1 MKKIDDRIE
10 ALDKMILLLKKRK
23 AKDKAGF
30 QIFVKNI
37 DGKTYTIDQVR
48 RELSVEELK
57 VKIEDKVGLPVGEQ
71 RLIHQGKQLE
81 DDKLLRDYKIEKESS
96 IHLLLRLKGGGYGEL
111 LVELASSLGVEA
123 TFGSVAGALG
133 ISTATLWG
141 GLIMGGIGLTWSISK
156 IINYLRGENVAESES
171 DDEEENVGFQI
182 FVKNYDGK
190 TYTIND
196 LEEETT
202 LAELKIKI
210 ESKIGLAIK
219 EQSLSYQKGKL
230 IDDGRSMFDYGIEGG
245 ATLFLS
251 VELPAPNTLEEM
263 KETANQ
269 LLGNIQEVQASFNFL
284 TEDLSASFQEVFD
297 DLLVWEEIE
306 GSFDL
311 YEELLA
317 IYENTQEEFHQI
329 IDEKTKECEKVAK
342 NVKDEL
348 LEIEELNKSEFLV
361 AGAQGEIA
369 VFEEEY
375 LSIEAEDL
383 SLLKIEAYRTLIEKV
398 KERKQGIVKLINEKK
413 KEWEALLVV
422 SEEKV
427 ALLKDLEA
435 DPFLEEEPCKICE
448 AILAVPRLESIF
460 DQISEYTKLIEA
472 SEAKSSLLSQ
482 RIEENKTDYNTTKE
496 GVGAKVDN
504 LLELKTQ
511 EFLEG
516 ENFEE
521 LDAFISAGENSLELE
536 PSLDALKEL
545 KELDVEEDYGLMLE
559 RLNNRIATNK
569 IAWNQVHEEVQELLI
584 KVEAL
589 GTSKILQSET
599 IISLDALKQEYE
611 NLSLLEYSLEN
622 KQAYIAFIETLKRA
636 LNELKELEN
645 NKNEAYSQLSIRMHS
660 VVKNL
665 TAEFKR
671 AKKVIAEDDR
681 NKMQEDRNRL
691 KEIAKLKISQ
701 NTLEEINTASLFVDE
716 FMANHTLVLK
726 DVKETQLT
734 SIEIKIGV
742 LKEHITTYYELIEA
756 IEEKF
761 EMKIYE
767 NEYEDLFGYKDYY
780 KKIENLT
787 TDADYATLN
796 DGISGLDKAIKEIQA
811 GMEHWE
817 QELEKE
823 VEDSS
828 GWVMNPIL
836 YIGAGVSENK
846 ILKRGEGDEHLEK
859 LSMGE
864 LNDRHGG
871 ANFPINKPMHEH
883 LDGGKGGMSF
893 YYKEEVNGT
902 ITPIVYDYAKDREG
916 NSYKWINGD
925 LSSAPSNSKN
935 K

>member
-1 MKKIDDRIE
+1 MKKIDNRIE
-10 ALDKMILLLKKRK
+10 ALDKMILLLKERK

-37 DGKTYTIDQVR
+37 DGKTYTINQVR
-48 RELSVEELK
+48 GELSVEELK
-57 VKIEDKVGLPVGEQ
+57 VKIEDKVGLPVEEQ

-81 DDKLLRDYKIEKESS
+81 DDKLLRDYKIEKESN
-96 IHLLLRLKGGGYGEL
+96 IHLLLRLRGGGYGEI
-111 LVELASSLGVEA
+111 LVELARSLGVEA

-133 ISTATLWG
+133 ISTATLWS

-156 IINYLRGENVAESES
+156 IINYLRGDNVAESES
-171 DDEEENVGFQI
+171 DEEEENVGFQI

-219 EQSLSYQKGKL
+219 QQSLSYQKGKL
-230 IDDGRSMFDYGIEGG
+230 IEDGRSMFDYGIEGG
-245 ATLFLS
+245 VTLFLS
-251 VELPAPNTLEEM
+251 VQLPAPNTLEEM

-284 TEDLSASFQEVFD
+284 TEDLSASFQKVFD
-297 DLLVWEEIE
+297 DLLVWEETE

-311 YEELLA
+311 YEELLV

-329 IDEKTKECEKVAK
+329 IDEKTKECEDLAK
-342 NVKDEL
+342 NVKDGL

-413 KEWEALLVV
+413 KEWEALFVV

-427 ALLKDLEA
+427 TLLKALEA

-448 AILAVPRLESIF
+448 AMLAVPSLESIF
-460 DQISEYTKLIEA
+460 DRISEYTKLIQD
-472 SEAKSSLLSQ
+472 SEAKIRFLNQ
-482 RIEENKTDYNTTKE
+482 TIEENKTNYNTIK
-496 GVGAKVDN
+496 GKVGAKVDN

-511 EFLEG
+511 EFLQG

-521 LDAFISAGENSLELE
+521 LDAFISAGEKSLELD
-536 PSLDALKEL
+536 PSLDAFKEL
-545 KELDVEEDYGLMLE
+545 KELDVRKDYGLMLE
-559 RLNNRIATNK
+559 RLSNRIATNK
-569 IAWNQVHEEVQELLI
+569 IAWNQVHEEAQELLI
-584 KVEAL
+584 NVEAL
-589 GTSKILQSET
+589 GTSKILQNET

-622 KQAYIAFIETLKRA
+622 KQAYTAFIEGLKRA
-636 LNELKELEN
+636 LNELKEFEN
-645 NKNEAYSQLSIRMHS
+645 NKNEVYSQLSIRMNS

-665 TAEFKR
+665 IKEFKR
-671 AKKVIAEDDR
+671 AKNVIAEDDR

-716 FMANHTLVLK
+716 FLREHTLTL
-726 DVKETQLT
+726 VKVKKTQLKR
-734 SIEIKIGV
+734 IKIKIGI
-742 LKEHITTYYELIEA
+742 LKKHITTYYELIDA

-780 KKIENLT
+780 KEIESLT

-796 DGISGLDKAIKEIQA
+796 DGISGLDEAIKEIQV
-811 GMEHWE
+811 GMEHWK

-828 GWVMNPIL
+828 GWVMNPIT
-836 YIGAGVSENK
+836 YIGEGVSENK
-846 ILKRGEGDEHLEK
+846 ILKRGEGEEHLDK
-859 LSMGE
+859 LSKGE

-871 ANFPINKPMHEH
+871 INFPLNKPMHEH
-883 LDGGKGGMSF
+883 LDDGDRGMSF
-893 YYKEEVNGT
+893 YYRKEENGSV
-902 ITPIVYDYAKDREG
+902 TPVVYDYANKRLG
-916 NSYKWINGD
+916 NKYKWTHGKI
-925 LSSAPSNSKN
+925 SSGPSNSK
-935 K
+935 